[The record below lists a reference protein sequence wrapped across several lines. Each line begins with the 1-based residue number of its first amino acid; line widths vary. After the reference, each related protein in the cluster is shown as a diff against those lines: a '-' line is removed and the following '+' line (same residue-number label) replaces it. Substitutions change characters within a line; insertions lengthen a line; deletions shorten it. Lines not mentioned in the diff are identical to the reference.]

1 MAQDAAQ
8 QTEYAQKYHQVMAQA
23 WEDPAFKQRLLAS
36 PTAVLQERGI
46 AVPAGREVKVVENT
60 DQVAYF
66 PLPAK
71 PLDGDLAAEQ
81 LAPGGR
87 EIVAIVRRAAE
98 DPAFKQRLLADA
110 TAVLREQGLPVPSG
124 LELRAL
130 EDTDRVSY
138 LVLPRQAV
146 DGELSD
152 AELEEVTGGLVVIA
166 IIAVLIGLLVPA
178 VQ

>member
-1 MAQDAAQ
+1 MQDTAS

-46 AVPAGREVKVVENT
+46 TVPAGREVRVVENT
-60 DQVAYF
+60 DRVAYF
-66 PLPAK
+66 PLPAR
-71 PLDGDLAAEQ
+71 PLAGDLTAEQ

-87 EIVAIVRRAAE
+87 EIVAILRRATE
-98 DPAFKQRLLADA
+98 DPAFRQRLVADPA
-110 TAVLREQGLPVPSG
+110 AVLREQGLPLPAG
-124 LELRAL
+124 LELRVL
-130 EDTDRVSY
+130 EATDQVSY
-138 LVLPRQAV
+138 LVLPRQSA

-166 IIAVLIGLLVPA
+166 IIGILIGMLLPA